1 MIEKYFQFKE
11 KKTNYKTEI
20 TAGVTTFLS
29 VFYIIF
35 VNPQI
40 LQEANIPYEAAFA
53 ATIFASAI
61 ATLLVGLYANLPFT
75 LIPGMGINATF
86 TYTAVL
92 GLGFTYQEALFG
104 IFVSGCIFFLLSIT
118 NIRSMITK
126 TIPNVLKSAVSVG
139 IGFFIAFVG
148 CKNAGIIIANE
159 STFVTLG
166 DFTKPIIIITIL
178 ALFSCIICVMK
189 NKPIGVFYTMI
200 ATIFI
205 ILICQFMLN
214 IDLGLKD
221 FVWTPVTELNL
232 SQTLFS
238 CFNVDI
244 IKLFTNMNF
253 WIIVFSFLFVDFFD
267 TTGML
272 VTLGKKVN
280 LIQKDGSIK
289 NEKKLMLVDSGST
302 IIGSMLGTSSVT
314 TSMESMAGITVGG
327 KTGFSSVITAIC
339 FLLSLFIFPIFQFLQ
354 PVMNAFT
361 TPALVLVGI
370 MMIEHI
376 SEIDFTKIK
385 NAAIAFLTIFFTI
398 SSYSIAEGIAIGI
411 ITYVI
416 CSLFDKTYKEISPIM
431 YILCIF
437 FFIHYI
443 FM

>member
-1 MIEKYFQFKE
+1 MLEKYFQFKE

-20 TAGVTTFLS
+20 MAGISTFLS

-53 ATIFASAI
+53 ATILASAI
-61 ATLLVGLYANLPFT
+61 ATLLAGMFANLPFT

-92 GLGFTYQEALFG
+92 GLGFSYQEALFG
-104 IFVSGCIFFLLSIT
+104 IFVSGCLFFILSIT

-126 TIPNVLKSAVSVG
+126 AIPDVLKSAVSVG

-148 CKNAGIIIANE
+148 CKNAGIIVANE
-159 STFVTLG
+159 STYVGLG
-166 DFTKPIIIITIL
+166 DFTNPIIIITIL
-178 ALFSCIICVMK
+178 SLFSCIICIMK
-189 NKPIGVFYTMI
+189 NKQIGVFYTMI
-200 ATIFI
+200 GTILV
-205 ILICQFMLN
+205 ILFSQYVLN
-214 IDLGLKD
+214 IDLGLKE
-221 FVWTPVTELNL
+221 FIWTPITELNL
-232 SQTLFS
+232 NQTLFS

-280 LIQKDGSIK
+280 LIEKDGTIK
-289 NEKKLMLVDSGST
+289 NEKKLMMVDSGST
-302 IIGSMLGTSSVT
+302 IIGSILGTSSVT

-327 KTGFSSVITAIC
+327 KTGFSSIITAIC
-339 FLLSLFIFPIFQFLQ
+339 FMLSLFIFPIFQFLQ

-370 MMIEHI
+370 LMIEHI
-376 SEIDFTKIK
+376 AEIDFTKIK
-385 NAAIAFLTIFFTI
+385 NATITFLTIFFTI
-398 SSYSIAEGIAIGI
+398 SAYSIAEGIAIGI
-411 ITYVI
+411 ITYVV

-437 FFIHYI
+437 FFIHYV